1 MVDNKS
7 LPIGVF
13 DSGVGGL
20 TVAKEIMRNLPN
32 EKIVYFADSARIPYG
47 SKSKDTVL
55 GFARQITTFLR
66 TKEVKAIVIA
76 CNTAS
81 AFAFEELEKELDI
94 PVVGVVLPGARAAA
108 RQTRN
113 KKVGV
118 IGTIGT
124 VNSKLYARFIQ
135 NEDSE
140 IEVYGKA
147 CPLFVPLVEESMATD
162 SVTLTMAK
170 RYLQHLMEMNID
182 TLVLG
187 CTHYPLLKETIQSVV
202 GENVSLV
209 NPAYETVLVLKKVL
223 EEQGLLSESKEKPFH
238 EFYVSDAPESFNE
251 AAKLILDLEIDNT
264 KKINIESY

>member
-55 GFARQITTFLR
+55 GFARQITNFLR

-147 CPLFVPLVEESMATD
+147 CPLFVPLVEEAMATD
-162 SVTLTMAK
+162 SVT
-170 RYLQHLMEMNID
+170 
-182 TLVLG
+182 
-187 CTHYPLLKETIQSVV
+187 
-202 GENVSLV
+202 
-209 NPAYETVLVLKKVL
+209 
-223 EEQGLLSESKEKPFH
+223 
-238 EFYVSDAPESFNE
+238 
-251 AAKLILDLEIDNT
+251 
-264 KKINIESY
+264 

>member
-1 MVDNKS
+1 MVNDKS

-20 TVAKEIMRNLPN
+20 TVAKEIMQNLEK

-55 GFARQITTFLR
+55 KFSRQISRFLQ
-66 TKEVKAIVIA
+66 TKNVKAIVIA

-94 PVVGVVLPGARAAA
+94 PVIGVVQPGARAAA
-108 RQTRN
+108 AQTRN

-118 IGTIGT
+118 IGTVGT

-135 NEDSE
+135 KENPE
-140 IEVYGKA
+140 IEVFGRA
-147 CPLFVPLVEESMATD
+147 CPLFVPLVEEEMATD
-162 SVTLTMAK
+162 SVTVTMAK
-170 RYLQHLMEMNID
+170 RYLQTLMENNID

-187 CTHYPLLKETIQSVV
+187 CTHYPLLKETIQGVV
-202 GENVSLV
+202 GDNVTLV
-209 NPAYETVLVLKKVL
+209 NPAHETVLELKKML
-223 EEQGLLSESKEKPFH
+223 GDKGLLADSNDKKRH
-238 EFYVSDAPESFNE
+238 EFYVSDAPDTFNH
-251 AAKLILDLEIDNT
+251 AAKKILDLEIDNT
-264 KKINIESY
+264 EMINIDSY